1 MNGSES
7 SLLRRRGLS
16 FLRHFDLP
24 LIAAVLGLAGIGLT
38 AVYSATLH
46 GAQSNLFLKQ
56 IVWVCGGAVLFLF
69 LNLSDYRFPTDHA
82 FSIYAAAVL
91 SLVAVLLFG
100 TEIHGSRSWIRF
112 SGIGFQPSEFAKVA
126 VVLVLARYL
135 AGQHEDYLSKTRILA
150 LTGLA
155 LCPAVLVMMQGDLG
169 TALTYFSILMGTMFV
184 AGMRLRL
191 VFQTAFLSLLS
202 APLAWFAL
210 KDYQQQR
217 ILATLNPSLDPQGVG
232 YQTSQSIIA
241 VGSSGLA
248 GKRIRSGVPEST
260 GLRARDSLR
269 LCIRAPDRRVGPAGR
284 GIDPRSVPGA
294 LPAPGLDRR
303 PGARPVRDPDCHGC
317 GQPDRVSRPD
327 KRRNVSGN
335 LSSHRDPP
343 APAELR
349 RLFDN
354 GFSPLPGAGRQR
366 LQAPLCLF
374 RALKRRSHCRS
385 CQSGLSA
392 AAQSLSFLPL

>member
-248 GKRIRSGVPEST
+248 GKGFGQGFQSQLGFVPEIHSDFVYALLT
-260 GLRARDSLR
+260 EEWGLLGGGLILALYLVLFQRLAWIGGRARDRSGILIVTGVASLIGFHV
-269 LCIRAPDRRVGPAGR
+269 LINVGMSL
-284 GIDPRSVPGA
+284 GI
-294 LPAPGLDRR
+294 
-303 PGARPVRDPDCHGC
+303 C
-317 GQPDRVSRPD
+317 
-327 KRRNVSGN
+327 
-335 LSSHRDPP
+335 PP
-343 APAELR
+343 I
-349 RLFDN
+349 
-354 GFSPLPGAGRQR
+354 GIPLPLLSYGGSSTMAF
-366 LQAPLCLF
+366 LLCLGL
-374 RALKRRSHCRS
+374 AASVYRRRYVYSE
-385 CQSGLSA
+385 
-392 AAQSLSFLPL
+392 P

>member
-7 SLLRRRGLS
+7 SLLRRRGIT

-24 LIAAVLGLAGIGLT
+24 LIAAVLCLAGIGLT

-46 GAQSNLFLKQ
+46 GAQSNLFFKQ

-135 AGQHEDYLSKTRILA
+135 AGQNEDYLSKTRILA

-169 TALTYFSILMGTMFV
+169 TALTYFSILVGTMFV

-241 VGSSGLA
+241 VGSSGLT
-248 GKRIRSGVPEST
+248 GKGFGQGFQSQLGFVPEIHSDFVYALLT
-260 GLRARDSLR
+260 EEWGLLGGGLILALYLVLFQRLAWIGGRARDRSGILIVTGVASLIGFHV
-269 LCIRAPDRRVGPAGR
+269 LINVGMSL
-284 GIDPRSVPGA
+284 GICPSVGI
-294 LPAPGLDRR
+294 
-303 PGARPVRDPDCHGC
+303 
-317 GQPDRVSRPD
+317 
-327 KRRNVSGN
+327 
-335 LSSHRDPP
+335 
-343 APAELR
+343 
-349 RLFDN
+349 
-354 GFSPLPGAGRQR
+354 PLPLLSYGGSSTMAF
-366 LQAPLCLF
+366 LLCLGL
-374 RALKRRSHCRS
+374 AASVYRRRYVYSE
-385 CQSGLSA
+385 
-392 AAQSLSFLPL
+392 P